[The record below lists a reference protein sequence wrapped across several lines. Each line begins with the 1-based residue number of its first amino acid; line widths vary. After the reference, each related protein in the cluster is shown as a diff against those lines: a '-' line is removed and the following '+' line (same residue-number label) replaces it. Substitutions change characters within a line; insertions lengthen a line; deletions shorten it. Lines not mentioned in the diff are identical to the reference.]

1 MSQSEPDERLMEV
14 AYRLALLETDIYRQR
29 AKHERLS
36 RRLRSNL
43 VDHVNQVVD
52 RMVQESDWRQHVLAT
67 QVRNLRK
74 CLVGMGYEVSKEE
87 LLELYENNKGYEG
100 TQPQEQAATQ
110 RSPGAECPLERVES

>member
-14 AYRLALLETDIYRQR
+14 AYRLALLETDIYRHR
-29 AKHERLS
+29 AKYERLS
-36 RRLRSNL
+36 RKLRLNL
-43 VDHVNQVVD
+43 VNHVNKVVD
-52 RMVQESDWRQHVLAT
+52 QMVQESDWRGHVLAA
-67 QVRNLRK
+67 QVRNLREY
-74 CLVGMGYEVSKEE
+74 LVGMGYEVSKEE